1 MVIKVITSQPSSVS
15 YLMSSSGSS
24 GNGGQIALQILAPPT
39 TGGGGSGSRPHS
51 AGGFFGEWSQ
61 KITAFGCVATF
72 TALLVG
78 AALAT
83 SIGALWYVYR
93 DDASTEC
100 IGEFAG
106 ISFSYITW
114 LRVLG
119 FTFCGSLLLEII
131 LVFAHGWSGTMCTSK
146 AATAWGIIMY
156 LFQAAWYAVGAIL
169 YWKTVAENCE
179 NGSEIQ
185 KLSFVLFIIQS
196 VVVLCLICGRKAA
209 EAAV

>member
-1 MVIKVITSQPSSVS
+1 MT
-15 YLMSSSGSS
+15 SSGSATS
-24 GNGGQIALQILAPPT
+24 GGQIALQILAPPT
-39 TGGGGSGSRPHS
+39 AGGHRHAGGNS

-61 KITAFGCVATF
+61 KFTALGCVATF
-72 TALLVG
+72 TALMVG

-93 DDASTEC
+93 DDAATEC

-106 ISFSYITW
+106 ISFSYVTW

-119 FTFCGSLLLEII
+119 LSFCGSLFLEII

-146 AATAWGIIMY
+146 AATAWGLIMY

-169 YWKTVAENCE
+169 YWKTVADNCE
-179 NGSEIQ
+179 KGSEIQ
-185 KLSFVLFIIQS
+185 TFSFALFIIQS
-196 VVVLCLICGRKAA
+196 TVVLCLICGRKAA